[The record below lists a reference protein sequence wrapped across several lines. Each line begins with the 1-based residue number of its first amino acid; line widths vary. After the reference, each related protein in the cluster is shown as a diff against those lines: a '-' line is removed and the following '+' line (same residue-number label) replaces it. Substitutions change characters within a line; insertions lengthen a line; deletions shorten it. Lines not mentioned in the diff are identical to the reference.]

1 MEFRGD
7 GKLAYVVVTAEGKTQ
22 TMRLIYRVEGDT
34 LVTDQPSSP
43 REERS
48 RFRLDGDVLSITF
61 GGEETQFRRE
71 R

>member
-1 MEFRGD
+1 VFWKKRQVEPSLIGKWMLVNGEPVAMEFRGD

-43 REERS
+43 R
-48 RFRLDGDVLSITF
+48 
-61 GGEETQFRRE
+61 
-71 R
+71 